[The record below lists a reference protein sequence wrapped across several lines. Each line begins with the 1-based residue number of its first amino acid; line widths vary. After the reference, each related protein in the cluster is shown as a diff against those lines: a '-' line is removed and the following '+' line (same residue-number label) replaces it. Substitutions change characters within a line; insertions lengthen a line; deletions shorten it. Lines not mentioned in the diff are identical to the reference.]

1 MAIATRR
8 PRPTLVHQPDRGGQY
23 RSALYQDALLERGLT
38 QSFSRPGTPTDNP
51 VCERFI
57 KTLKRE
63 EIWVRAYVDL
73 EDVEKAIGAFV
84 YDYNEY
90 RSHSSLGKRSPAEF
104 ERMHHQAVK
113 SQPAQAELT
122 VP

>member
-1 MAIATRR
+1 MHC
-8 PRPTLVHQPDRGGQY
+8 LSKG
-23 RSALYQDALLERGLT
+23 LE

-57 KTLKRE
+57 GTLKRE
-63 EIWVRAYVDL
+63 EIWVRAYVDF
-73 EDVEKAIGAFV
+73 DDARKSIGAFIL
-84 YDYNEY
+84 DYNEY

-104 ERMHHQAVK
+104 ERMYHQAAK
-113 SQPAQAELT
+113 SQPAQAELS